1 MILYIIAI
9 SKFSL
14 YDFYFKTEFQIMIF
28 FSFFF
33 KFADD
38 AFDTDPHTH
47 DEHYGSLSDLQF
59 SAANDDVIHEDIN
72 NLFEQ
77 HKERYA
83 PVHCRG
89 YHPDRNA
96 EIVEKV
102 STKQMKNVFVR
113 GESYTHVIFGVAL
126 SLIEALVIGGATL
139 LYVKYDAEKKI
150 KEMEL
155 PRYVQ
160 GDANVD
166 LMCVSV
172 Q

>member
-1 MILYIIAI
+1 M
-9 SKFSL
+9 
-14 YDFYFKTEFQIMIF
+14 F
-28 FSFFF
+28 FSDFVD
-33 KFADD
+33 KTVA
-38 AFDTDPHTH
+38 HTH

-59 SAANDDVIHEDIN
+59 SAANEEFINEDIHT
-72 NLFEQ
+72 LFDQ

-89 YHPDRNA
+89 YHPDQN
-96 EIVEKV
+96 VEFVERV

-160 GDANVD
+160 SDANVE
-166 LMCVSV
+166 LMSVSV